1 MSEEKRRILE
11 MLEAGKITQ
20 EDAARLL
27 DALGEDP
34 VEWKNQQPAGEPEE
48 KKAEQSSEQSK
59 QTNTQGKTD
68 WGAVLENLGAG
79 VDKAVQEAIKA
90 ASPALE
96 SLGAEV
102 DSAMKQ
108 AYHVIKDNTKGSV
121 VWTWGD
127 SGETPLNL
135 EENKYQVPVNGPVER
150 LRIEWVNGP
159 LELRTWDGETI
170 RVAEYASRPLEDNE
184 HMEVQEEN
192 GCLWIRWNR
201 EKNFRSKM
209 FLQKHLVVELP
220 KNTVLEEVKVNNV
233 TGGSFISGLRGNIM
247 RLKTVSGSMECT
259 NLQGEVLRVEGVSG
273 SLLLRGVAAREL
285 KVSGTSGKVSLEG
298 FAAQSLHAETVSGGI
313 TALGNGEEMHMNT
326 VSGGIKLQVDQFP
339 KQLKL
344 NTVSGRL
351 EAILPEGET
360 GFTVEYSS
368 VSGGFFTEF
377 PLTGEMG
384 KRKGKAVYQQGGAK
398 LRLDTVSGRME
409 LRKNVPQG
417 N

>member
-48 KKAEQSSEQSK
+48 KKTEQSSEQSK
-59 QTNTQGKTD
+59 QTNAQGKTD

-108 AYHVIKDNTKGSV
+108 AYQVIKDNTKGSV

-135 EENKYQVPVNGPVER
+135 EENEYQVPVNGPVKR

-170 RVAEYASRPLEDNE
+170 RVVEYSSRPLADNE
-184 HMEVQEEN
+184 HMDVQEEN
-192 GCLWIRWNR
+192 GSLRIRWNR
-201 EKNFRSKM
+201 EKNFRGKIS
-209 FLQKHLVVELP
+209 LRKHLVVELP
-220 KNTVLEEVKVNNV
+220 KDTVLEEVKVDNV
-233 TGGSFISGLRGNIM
+233 TGGSYISGLRGNIM
-247 RLKTVSGSMECT
+247 RLKTVSGSMECS

-285 KVSGTSGKVSLEG
+285 RVSGTSGEASLEG
-298 FAAQSLHAETVSGGI
+298 FAAQQLRVETVSGGI
-313 TALGNGEEMHMNT
+313 MAVGNGEDLNLDT
-326 VSGGIKLQVDQFP
+326 ISGGITLRVDQFP
-339 KQLKL
+339 KQARLHS
-344 NTVSGRL
+344 VSGRL
-351 EAILPEGET
+351 ETILPEGET

-398 LRLDTVSGRME
+398 LRLDTVSGRIG